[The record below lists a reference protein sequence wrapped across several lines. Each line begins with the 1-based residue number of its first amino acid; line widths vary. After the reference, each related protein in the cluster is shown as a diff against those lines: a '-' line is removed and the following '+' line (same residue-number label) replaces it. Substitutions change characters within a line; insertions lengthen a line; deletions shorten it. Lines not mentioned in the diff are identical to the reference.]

1 MPQNSPQKRPLQK
14 TFIFNIGL
22 IIFICIILYW
32 IFFASLSSF
41 TRHGQSVPIPKLI
54 GLTLPDVENL
64 IKDNDFNIEVD
75 STYQPG
81 KKPLV
86 VLAQQ
91 PDPGFL
97 VKKGHTLFLTVNK
110 VVPPTIPMP
119 ALVNLSY
126 RSALMRIETSK
137 LILADTLM
145 RPDMAQG
152 AVLEQLL
159 NGQPIDAGTP
169 IPQGSAITLVI
180 GNGLGQTKMNVP
192 NIIGMSYPE
201 AVALLSGS
209 NLNYNVIFDG
219 TITDT
224 SSTTVYIQ
232 SPTATDSIGQS
243 PNTIAEGMV
252 VTFHVQQNND

>member
-1 MPQNSPQKRPLQK
+1 MPQNTTQKRPLQK
-14 TFIFNIGL
+14 RFLFNLGL
-22 IIFICIILYW
+22 IICICIILYW

-41 TRHGQSVPIPKLI
+41 TRHGQSVPIPKLV
-54 GLTLPDVENL
+54 GLTLPEAENL
-64 IKDNDFNIEVD
+64 TQNNDFNIEID

-81 KKPLV
+81 KKPLE

-91 PDPGFL
+91 PDPGFP
-97 VKKGHTLFLTVNK
+97 VKKGHTMFLTVNK
-110 VVPPTIPMP
+110 VVPPTIAMP

-145 RPDMAQG
+145 KPDMAQG
-152 AVLEQLL
+152 AVLDQLFK
-159 NGQPIDAGTP
+159 GKTIDAGTP

-192 NIIGMSYPE
+192 NIIGMSFPE

-224 SSTTVYIQ
+224 SSATVYMQ
-232 SPTATDSIGQS
+232 SPAATDSISQA
-243 PNTIAEGMV
+243 PNTIGEGMV